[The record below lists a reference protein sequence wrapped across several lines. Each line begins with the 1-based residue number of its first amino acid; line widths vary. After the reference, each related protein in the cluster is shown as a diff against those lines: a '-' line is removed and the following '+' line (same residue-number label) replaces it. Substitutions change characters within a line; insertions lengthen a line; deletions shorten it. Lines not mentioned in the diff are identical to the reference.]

1 MPEILEVESFR
12 AHAEVATGRLIE
24 SVFTPDDHYLKNV
37 EAQALHKVLPGQEI
51 KKVRRIGK
59 LLLLDTTGPTLGLRF
74 GMTGRL
80 VADEQVPLDQLYFE
94 RYKDKPEWRRFG
106 LSFVGGGSLVMSDPR
121 RFGSVWLDPDI
132 SKMGIDAFEL
142 TPEALHQIL
151 ASSRSAVKTRLLD
164 QSKIA
169 GIGNLLVDEILW
181 EAGINPRR
189 AANSLSVDEMNR
201 LSEVIPAILKTLG
214 KRGGSHTGELYPHRT
229 KGAVCPND
237 GTPLEH
243 YTLSTR
249 TTWWCPG
256 HQH

>member
-12 AHAEVATGRLIE
+12 IQAEVATGRVIE
-24 SVFTPDDHYLKNV
+24 SVYTPDDHYLKNV
-37 EAQALHKVLPGQEI
+37 EARALNQLLPGQEV
-51 KKVRRIGK
+51 KEVRRIGK
-59 LLLLDTTGPTLGLRF
+59 LLLLETTGLTLGLRF

-106 LSFVGGGSLVMSDPR
+106 LTFVGGGSLVMSDPR
-121 RFGSVWLDPDI
+121 RFGSVWLDPDT
-132 SKMGIDAFEL
+132 SKMGVDAFEL
-142 TPEALHQIL
+142 TPDALQEIL
-151 ASSRSAVKTRLLD
+151 ASSRAAVKTRLLD
-164 QSKIA
+164 QSRIA

-189 AANSLSVDEMNR
+189 PANSLSEGETAK
-201 LSEVIPAILKTLG
+201 LATVIPEILKILG
-214 KRGGSHTGELYPHRT
+214 ERGGSHTGELYPHRN